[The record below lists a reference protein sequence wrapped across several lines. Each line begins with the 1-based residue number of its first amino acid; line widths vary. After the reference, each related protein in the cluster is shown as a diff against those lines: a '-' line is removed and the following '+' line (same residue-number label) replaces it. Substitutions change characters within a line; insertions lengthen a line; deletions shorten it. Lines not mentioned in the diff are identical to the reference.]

1 MPGNGYITLEGL
13 ERDRVLALSAQSER
27 DDVAIIEI
35 VYRGRWCKFDIS
47 AMQAS
52 FLTLEQLV
60 DRCFRQP
67 FEVVQLPLAPSQGQ
81 LSASTLV
88 LKE

>member
-1 MPGNGYITLEGL
+1 MAAGNGQLTLDAADQQRL
-13 ERDRVLALSAQSER
+13 IALAAQADR
-27 DDVAIIEI
+27 DDVALIEM
-35 VYRGRWCKFDIS
+35 VYRGRWVRFDIS
-47 AMQAS
+47 TMQLS

-67 FEVVQLPLAPSQGQ
+67 AEVIGLPLAPSVGQ

-88 LKE
+88 P